1 MRAKKD
7 GNWLSPFDPNEVTV
21 AYTEATAWQ
30 YRFFVPHD
38 IDSLVS
44 FTGGEGRF
52 IECLDSVFTAS
63 PELRG
68 RHQPDI
74 SGLIGQ
80 YAHGNEPSHH
90 MAYLYAYAGA
100 PWKTQERVHE
110 IATTLYSTDRE
121 GLCGNEDCGQMSA
134 WYVLSAMGIYP
145 VCPGRAEYAI
155 GTPAI
160 EKAVIELGGGR
171 TFTVTAEGISDKN
184 KYVRRA
190 WLNGEPYAKSFLRHA
205 DIVNG
210 GELFFELGEEPNV
223 TWGSKREDRPTS
235 VVGEQFAMNPFFVSE
250 GRSFHDSIRVAMGCY
265 TPGAEIRFTLDGETP
280 SERSNRYTAPLVL
293 DRSTTLKAV
302 AFCPGLW
309 PSSVESVDF
318 IRVPYRRTIVY
329 GHAYHPSYTAGGDNG
344 LLDGI
349 RGETNSFADWQ
360 GFLGADLSAT
370 VDLGEERRIRR
381 IATGFLQNHGAWIYL
396 PTSVE
401 YSLSL
406 DGEEFTPVARITN
419 PIPQDRPGAFSR
431 EFEKRIRGVR
441 ARYVRIVARN
451 VGVNPSWHP
460 GAGEKAFLFA
470 DEIVIE

>member
-1 MRAKKD
+1 MD
-7 GNWLSPFDPNEVTV
+7 
-21 AYTEATAWQ
+21 
-30 YRFFVPHD
+30 
-38 IDSLVS
+38 
-44 FTGGEGRF
+44 
-52 IECLDSVFTAS
+52 
-63 PELRG
+63 
-68 RHQPDI
+68 
-74 SGLIGQ
+74 
-80 YAHGNEPSHH
+80 
-90 MAYLYAYAGA
+90 
-100 PWKTQERVHE
+100 
-110 IATTLYSTDRE
+110 
-121 GLCGNEDCGQMSA
+121 
-134 WYVLSAMGIYP
+134 
-145 VCPGRAEYAI
+145 
-155 GTPAI
+155 
-160 EKAVIELGGGR
+160 
-171 TFTVTAEGISDKN
+171 
-184 KYVRRA
+184 
-190 WLNGEPYAKSFLRHA
+190 
-205 DIVNG
+205 
-210 GELFFELGEEPNV
+210 
-223 TWGSKREDRPTS
+223 
-235 VVGEQFAMNPFFVSE
+235 
-250 GRSFHDSIRVAMGCY
+250 CY